1 MNSTDKNNIIDGRKF
16 SKEYTDNVLRPR
28 CDIFKEKY
36 HSIPKL
42 STIIVG
48 DDPAS
53 ESYRRIREKFFAN
66 LCVDYVVSSL
76 PEETTQEEGSEDQ
89 KEVIRKELLLL
100 HP

>member
-42 STIIVG
+42 TTIIVG

-53 ESYRRIREKFFAN
+53 ESSVSPQISRE
-66 LCVDYVVSSL
+66 
-76 PEETTQEEGSEDQ
+76 QE
-89 KEVIRKELLLL
+89 VELLKQQAGNLQSTL
-100 HP
+100 EQIKQRLDDLQEDRED